1 MSSNSSGSVKYLLT
15 ETLAML
21 SRSPGMGWEGS
32 AQSATASVLWGGG
45 SGYTKG
51 RCLHSVA
58 SSGVA
63 PLGTSLVAAAS
74 PESYLSEGLSAPL
87 QEESLEWE
95 LILALPLWA
104 SPGEHGACLP

>member
-45 SGYTKG
+45 IRVHQRQVSAQRSQL
-51 RCLHSVA
+51 RCG
-58 SSGVA
+58 SSRH
-63 PLGTSLVAAAS
+63 
-74 PESYLSEGLSAPL
+74 
-87 QEESLEWE
+87 Q
-95 LILALPLWA
+95 
-104 SPGEHGACLP
+104 PGGCSQP